1 MTPHSSACAGRQA
14 DVAPLLTKLFMLH
27 QAQFTASPVFLT
39 ELPEL
44 ARIARRKEAVFAYD
58 PIPTSKFYLS
68 HL

>member
-1 MTPHSSACAGRQA
+1 M
-14 DVAPLLTKLFMLH
+14 APLLTKLFMLH
-27 QAQFTASPVFLT
+27 QAQLTASPVFLT